1 MYEGWKIR
9 CVLSSEWVVRT
20 DVFLDNAFA
29 RSETE
34 SMLGALVASVRIFI
48 SLTG

>member
-1 MYEGWKIR
+1 MYEGLKKR
-9 CVLSSEWVVRT
+9 CVLSSEWVART
-20 DVFLDNAFA
+20 DVFLDHAFA